1 MPLQETHFEEST
13 DQKAPVG
20 VVVFLRSQS
29 RISQGAADRAERLHA
44 ETGEPIDVILTRLG
58 FITEADLAQ
67 AYADGL
73 EIGLA
78 SADEFPSSPIALS
91 QLPGRYVR
99 TARILPLG
107 WQEQGEGPAALRL
120 AMANPLDED
129 TLRTVGFAVEA
140 PVVPLAAA
148 ASDLERAHAALYSE
162 AEAAGDGV
170 GPADIEI
177 LDQAAETAQHT
188 EDAERLRD
196 LTSDAPVI
204 RLVNAW
210 LSHAAEAG
218 ASDIHIEP
226 TDNAVIARLRI
237 DGVLT
242 DIDSQP
248 LALHAPLVSRIKIM
262 AKLDIGERR
271 LPQDGRL
278 DMAVRG
284 QTVDVR
290 VSILPSVRGES
301 VVLRL
306 LNRGAVA
313 LDFESLG
320 ITGTQKQRFVEVL
333 DRPHGILLVT
343 GPTGSGKTTTLYA
356 SLEHIKRPSFKILTA
371 EDPVEYRLDGVVQTQ
386 VKPQVGLT
394 FASLLR
400 SFLRHDPDVIMVGEI
415 RDVETARIAAQAA
428 LTGHLVLSTLH
439 TNDAAGAM
447 TRLMDMGLEDYLL
460 TATIN
465 GIIGQRLLRRLC
477 PDCRS
482 TTVPDQALAR
492 RLKLAELVPGGARG
506 TLSLGT
512 AVGCDSCNN
521 SGYRGRMA
529 VMEILPVTAE
539 IQRLVMQGAPTHEL
553 RAAAMAQGMRSLF
566 EAGLVRALE
575 GETSLE
581 EVMRVTGA
589 GPDGGPTGAG
599 AAGAVD

>member
-1 MPLQETHFEEST
+1 MTQLNTVTTFSH
-13 DQKAPVG
+13 DDA
-20 VVVFLRSQS
+20 RSGDIASILLTQS
-29 RISQGAADRAERLHA
+29 RISLGAADRAHHLQA
-44 ETGEPIDVILTRLG
+44 ETGEELDVILTRLG
-58 FITEADLAQ
+58 FVTEDDLAQ

-73 EIGLA
+73 EISRAG
-78 SADEFPSSPIALS
+78 ADEFPTKPVAVDS
-91 QLPGRYVR
+91 LPGRYVR

-107 WQEQGEGPAALRL
+107 WEESADGARALVL
-120 AMANPLDED
+120 AMANPLDTDTVTTVSFAIDAPVICCVATASDIQAAVQALYDDTPQPGAHIVDLADEAGQAAQHSED
-129 TLRTVGFAVEA
+129 T
-140 PVVPLAAA
+140 
-148 ASDLERAHAALYSE
+148 
-162 AEAAGDGV
+162 
-170 GPADIEI
+170 
-177 LDQAAETAQHT
+177 
-188 EDAERLRD
+188 ERLRD

-204 RLVNAW
+204 RLVNKW
-210 LSHAAEAG
+210 LADATEAG

-226 TDNAVIARLRI
+226 ADDAVQVRLRV
-237 DGVLT
+237 DGVLH

-248 LALHAPLVSRIKIM
+248 LGSHPALVSRIKIM

-278 DMAVRG
+278 DLAVRG

-290 VSILPSVRGES
+290 VSVLPSVRGES

-320 ITGTQKQRFVEVL
+320 IEGDQKDRFVEVL

-356 SLEHIKRPSFKILTA
+356 GLEHIKQPSFKILTA

-439 TNDAAGAM
+439 TNDAASAI
-447 TRLMDMGLEDYLL
+447 TRLMDMGVEDYLL

-465 GIIGQRLLRRLC
+465 GIVGQRLLRRLC
-477 PDCRS
+477 PHCRE
-482 TTVPDQALAR
+482 TYVPDAELVGRLGLRDVAPGGGD
-492 RLKLAELVPGGARG
+492 LKLARPAGCNACNG
-506 TLSLGT
+506 T
-512 AVGCDSCNN
+512 
-521 SGYRGRMA
+521 GYHGRMA
-529 VMEILPVTAE
+529 VMEVLPVTTP
-539 IQRLVMQGAPTHEL
+539 IQQSIMRGATTGEL
-553 RAAAMAQGMRSLF
+553 RQAAIAEGMRTMF
-566 EAGLVRALE
+566 QAGLARALAR
-575 GETSLE
+575 ETSME
-581 EVMRVTGA
+581 EVMRVTGM
-589 GPDGGPTGAG
+589 D
-599 AAGAVD
+599 